1 MASVLTAPVARPVEA
16 LEYLLLGDL
25 LAILED
31 APGVMTS
38 RWLLALLD
46 RILSMRT
53 EIVLNPA
60 LPRGEFEPTPGLLME
75 SAPELIVTLQ
85 RLRDRVAMRVSYQL
99 LANDVRCELRM
110 LLRSLSHQ

>member
-1 MASVLTAPVARPVEA
+1 MASVLSAPIVCPVEA

-31 APGVMTS
+31 TPGVLTS
-38 RWLLALLD
+38 RWLVALLD

-53 EIVLNPA
+53 ESVLNPS
-60 LPRGEFEPTPGLLME
+60 LPPTESEPAPGLLME

-85 RLRDRVAMRVSYQL
+85 RLRDRVAMRVTYQL
-99 LANDVRCELRM
+99 LANDVRCELRL
-110 LLRSLSHQ
+110 LLRSL